1 MVPEGATPFITN
13 SSNPKGGVVK
23 LISNDNN
30 MIRAN
35 QTRSKPSDC
44 ARGKKIGTVSSIIEI
59 CSINIPSKSRTAN
72 MIINI
77 ANGARSNDVAH
88 FTNPREAPEK
98 ANSWL
103 KVAEPNTIK

>member
-1 MVPEGATPFITN
+1 
-13 SSNPKGGVVK
+13 
-23 LISNDNN
+23 
-30 MIRAN
+30 
-35 QTRSKPSDC
+35 
-44 ARGKKIGTVSSIIEI
+44 
-59 CSINIPSKSRTAN
+59 

-98 ANSWL
+98 ASSWL